1 MAIREILII
10 GDPILTRTSEPVDG
24 ITEEIAQ
31 LARDMVETVHAA
43 PGVGLAAPQVGVS
56 KRLIVVDLSVGEEK
70 EALHV
75 LINPEIVSK
84 EGEAVAEEGCLSVPD
99 IKEKVTR
106 PYKVVARGLDLEG
119 RRVEI
124 EGEDLLARALCHEI
138 DHLNG
143 ILFVDKL
150 SSLKRK
156 LIKKKLQKNTAARK
170 KA

>member
-10 GDPILTRTSEPVDG
+10 GDPGLTRTSDPVDG
-24 ITEEIAQ
+24 ITEEILR

-43 PGVGLAAPQVGVS
+43 PGVGLAAPQVGIN
-56 KRLIVVDLSVGEEK
+56 KRLIVVDLSVGADT

-75 LINPEIVSK
+75 LVNPEIVSK
-84 EGEAVAEEGCLSVPD
+84 EGESVSEEGCLSVPD
-99 IKEKVTR
+99 IKEKVAR

-138 DHLNG
+138 DHLDG

-150 SSLKRK
+150 SALKRK
-156 LIKKKLQKNTAARK
+156 LIKQKLKKNAAAAK